1 MKQVIEINTDSM
13 IPPAVG
19 ADLFSNRAAVAE
31 MQRPST
37 AAEVSIIIQA
47 YNRLEKTK
55 RCVESVIKY
64 TGSVDYELI
73 LLDNGSR

>member
-47 YNRLEKTK
+47 AMA
-55 RCVESVIKY
+55 I
-64 TGSVDYELI
+64 
-73 LLDNGSR
+73 